1 MVEEPLYCAPSPPGR
16 PDAHA
21 ADDAIAGGKVLR
33 VGRQGHRVLGDE
45 SFLGDVG
52 GELAVLGGVDEI
64 DPAAEDRDGVAA
76 GLEGGAITSTI
87 CR

>member
-1 MVEEPLYCAPSPPGR
+1 MSPFW
-16 PDAHA
+16 AMSEA
-21 ADDAIAGGKVLR
+21 
-33 VGRQGHRVLGDE
+33 
-45 SFLGDVG
+45 SLGDVG